1 MRTRAS
7 KGSACLADIQDHPH
21 PFDHCQQRVG
31 LQGGWIFQVTKL
43 QSQRD
48 FVMLTQMVE
57 VSSVLKHVSRTLM
70 SHCYLLMRSSSL
82 AKGSLDK
89 DSVISH
95 SLSASG
101 WTEPFSPLLARG
113 FQLFKTKSFSIIW
126 ENVACLCPG
135 RWYGNMGGALQ
146 GEPFTCSGSSCHC

>member
-1 MRTRAS
+1 
-7 KGSACLADIQDHPH
+7 
-21 PFDHCQQRVG
+21 
-31 LQGGWIFQVTKL
+31 
-43 QSQRD
+43 
-48 FVMLTQMVE
+48 MLTQMVE

-135 RWYGNMGGALQ
+135 RWYGIWEELCKENHSHALVPVVTANILRVRLHPSLA
-146 GEPFTCSGSSCHC
+146 G